1 LASNN
6 RDISKPISSSFKPA
20 EQFALEVKEMAKRI
34 AKQTESDSKVASQT
48 PEYPLEPMSS
58 IESYTL
64 PPPAAPLGSVHFG
77 RMLAGSLGWIDFDH
91 QFVDRIQ
98 FNNTKFMRQFRQFD
112 RNTSGR
118 EAIKVR

>member
-1 LASNN
+1 
-6 RDISKPISSSFKPA
+6 
-20 EQFALEVKEMAKRI
+20 MAKRI
-34 AKQTESDSKVASQT
+34 AKQTENDSKVGTQAAEHAQDLV
-48 PEYPLEPMSS
+48 PA
-58 IESYTL
+58 ESYTL
-64 PPPAAPLGSVHFG
+64 PPPAPPLGSIHFG

-118 EAIKVR
+118 EAIKVCLK